1 MKALKSAS
9 VINGWVVIDKA
20 KNKTSA
26 NVTAQ
31 TKKILGA
38 KKAGHAGTLDP
49 LGTGV
54 LPIALGE
61 ATKTISY
68 VVDKFK
74 HYRFTIRW
82 GEERD
87 SDDAEGAVINVSNER
102 PREKE
107 IRSTLCKF
115 TGEIDQVPPRYSA
128 IKINGERAYKLA
140 RAGRVFNLPR
150 RKVFVKEFTLLAL
163 LDADLAEFEVVCGK
177 GTYIRS
183 LSRDLG
189 RKLGVFSH
197 LTELRRIKC
206 GPFFE
211 KNATPEGYL
220 PNLLNIFC
228 FFPATCRKA
237 IFSDPDVYTGET
249 KPNLLLFKKFSIN
262 KISQFLG
269 NSVSLFAIKI
279 YSPFAM
285 DKPALKP
292 FAKPLFESK
301 IIELS
306 ETCFTHF

>member
-68 VVDKFK
+68 VVDRVK
-74 HYRFTIRW
+74 HYRFTVRW

-211 KNATPEGYL
+211 KNAISLETLQALVHSAPPCNYLCKVESALDDIPALDLNAWQAGYL
-220 PNLLNIFC
+220 RQGRSIAVHELVRANPIGSSPLVEGRVFCAKADGKLVAIVRILAGKIQVVRLL
-228 FFPATCRKA
+228 K
-237 IFSDPDVYTGET
+237 
-249 KPNLLLFKKFSIN
+249 L
-262 KISQFLG
+262 
-269 NSVSLFAIKI
+269 
-279 YSPFAM
+279 
-285 DKPALKP
+285 
-292 FAKPLFESK
+292 
-301 IIELS
+301 
-306 ETCFTHF
+306 